1 MFLYRLPRSR
11 TVMLILNPLRSIID
25 AIKYKGSISTNQFL
39 RSILLNIL
47 LFIPLGMIISSLR
60 NGTVIVPLFIG
71 LGITIITEIL
81 QYLTKLGWAELDDV
95 LNNCVGMAIGIL
107 LYKKSRHVFNKNI
120 PQKTI

>member
-1 MFLYRLPRSR
+1 
-11 TVMLILNPLRSIID
+11 MLILNPLRSIID